1 MAKKQSLQKEFDEEK
16 QKKLLETCQEN
27 QTDSESWLST
37 LRDTWDEKESMLIV
51 RPEDQISQKTSSKV
65 FDPKLSTIVFERSAR
80 VMAQNPKGKFYATS
94 EDDIGKNLLMNM
106 LVDHFRKN
114 ANEQFSHL
122 IKLRL
127 LDLYSLVYGSMF
139 ALVPWR
145 VNKRISYVG
154 PELLILPIR
163 DCFPQGGI
171 RNVNEAD
178 YFDVRNVV
186 SIEWLKAQDPS
197 VWFMDNILALD
208 KDLKA
213 NKASGDAGKAKK
225 QQFQSYVERTYYPS
239 NVKDLTYPRIE
250 TFTEYRMDM
259 WITWAPNQ
267 IDPKKGRPYIL
278 RIVRNPYPD
287 GMLPIVAK
295 HAFPLLDSPI
305 GLGEFERGKTLQY
318 AINSLWNLYLDGVK
332 FSIFPPLAI
341 DPDNVVPSS
350 IKWGAGEK
358 WFMNNPNRDV
368 QTMNL
373 SPQGLQTFSAT
384 YDYLVSSIYSQAGS
398 TNVNQKGEG
407 GGGLG
412 KTPDAI
418 KLYSAAEGARDEWDR
433 FMMEEAIKDIYKRWG
448 ALIPNK
454 LETKVTLRLF
464 KNEIQNIQKTYPD
477 VKDLLKYKDGADR
490 GSLGIT
496 KSKLDQKYDFDLE
509 AGSTYKPN
517 IESEQQNITSIIRA
531 VTENPVLLPEIRK
544 TGADVDLAE
553 LFKRWVVA
561 GGVKDWDK
569 IIKMPVQ
576 TSANPT
582 VPGATPPG
590 AVVPPGVVPP
600 QPGAAVPPVE
610 AVPPAETVPPTETVP
625 TASPEFK
632 DPDIANAAKLLFGG
646 AGGIPPA
653 QQ

>member
-1 MAKKQSLQKEFDEEK
+1 MAKKSLKNDFSEEK
-16 QKKLLETCQEN
+16 LKKLLGECQEN

-51 RPEDQISQKTSSKV
+51 KPEDQISQQTSSKV
-65 FDPKLSTIVFERSAR
+65 FDPKLSTIVFERAAR

-114 ANEQFSHL
+114 SNEQFSHL

-127 LDLYSLVYGSMF
+127 LDLYSLVYGTMF

-145 VNKRISYVG
+145 VNKRANYVG

-171 RNVNEAD
+171 RNVNEAE
-178 YFDVRNVV
+178 YFTVRNVV
-186 SIEWLKAQDPS
+186 SIEWLKGQDPNF
-197 VWFMDNILALD
+197 WFMDNIKALD
-208 KDLKA
+208 ADLRA
-213 NKASGDAGKAKK
+213 NKAAGDAGKAKK

-239 NVKDLTYPRIE
+239 NVKDLVYPRIE

-267 IDPKKGRPYIL
+267 TDPKNGRPYIL
-278 RIVRNPYPD
+278 RIVKNSYPD

-332 FSIFPPLAI
+332 YSIFPPLAI
-341 DPDNVVPSS
+341 DPNNVVPSS

-368 QTMNL
+368 QVMNL

-433 FMMEEAIKDIYKRWG
+433 FMMEETIKDIYKRWG

-464 KNEIQNIQKTYPD
+464 KTEIEGIQKQYPD
-477 VKDLLKYKDGADR
+477 VKALLKYKDGADR

-576 TSANPT
+576 TTANPALPPGTPPADGT
-582 VPGATPPG
+582 VPPG
-590 AVVPPGVVPP
+590 AVPPT
-600 QPGAAVPPVE
+600 E
-610 AVPPAETVPPTETVP
+610 VPPAAAPVEPGAPAPTPEATPP
-625 TASPEFK
+625 AGQNFK
-632 DPDIANAAKLLFGG
+632 DPDIARAAQLLFGG
-646 AGGIPPA
+646 ASGIPPA
-653 QQ
+653 TQ